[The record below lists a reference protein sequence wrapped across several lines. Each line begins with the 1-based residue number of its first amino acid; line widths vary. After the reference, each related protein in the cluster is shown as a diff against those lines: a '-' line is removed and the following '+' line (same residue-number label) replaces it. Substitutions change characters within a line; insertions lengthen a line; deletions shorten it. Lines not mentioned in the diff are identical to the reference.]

1 MRAKTSKTEDIMP
14 LLPGNDHT
22 VIAHN
27 VREMLQAGHP
37 EKVAV
42 AAALAN
48 ADKHGLGEKQ
58 LKLKRPHLHRD
69 HPFNS
74 KAAPSNRARPAPS
87 SITHTPAAMNN
98 TPVVMAR

>member
-1 MRAKTSKTEDIMP
+1 MP

-22 VIAHN
+22 IVAHN
-27 VREMLQAGHP
+27 VREMIGAGHP
-37 EKVAV
+37 ENVAV

-58 LKLKRPHLHRD
+58 LKLKRPALHRN

-74 KAAPSNRARPAPS
+74 AKAPSNRLARVAPGTVPPIPAVMN
-87 SITHTPAAMNN
+87 AA
-98 TPVVMAR
+98 PVVQDRGPLGG